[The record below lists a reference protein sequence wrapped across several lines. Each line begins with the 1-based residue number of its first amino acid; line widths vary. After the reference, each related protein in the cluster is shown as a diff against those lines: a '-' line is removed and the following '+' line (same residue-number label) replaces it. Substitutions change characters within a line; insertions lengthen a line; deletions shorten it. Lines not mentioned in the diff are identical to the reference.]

1 MRSWTRTL
9 NLEDAHALLA
19 LARPGTPLLVWER
32 ACHRHLGHLS
42 TARRRELIRIVRE
55 EFLTIV
61 DLRLQENAF
70 LRHYDLATDDEQR
83 ELVCAQWALSHPLS
97 LATVAHLV
105 QPALDS
111 DDPQIS
117 LARLDTFV
125 AEQLDTDSAQSLGKT
140 RRVLVKALEDVG
152 CLGAQGTGRHRTVWA
167 QHGEPSPA
175 LWAYLEERGGSEL
188 PRQLTACRE
197 LAPPPW

>member
-9 NLEDAHALLA
+9 NLPDAHALLA
-19 LARPGTPLLVWER
+19 LARPGTPQLVWER
-32 ACHRHLGHLS
+32 ACHAHLGHLS

-55 EFLTIV
+55 EFVAL
-61 DLRLQENAF
+61 DDRRLASNRF
-70 LRHYDLATDDEQR
+70 LHHYDQATADEQH

-105 QPALDS
+105 QPALDA
-111 DDPQIS
+111 DDPQIP
-117 LARLDTFV
+117 LARLDAFV
-125 AEQLDTDSAQSLGKT
+125 DEQLATDSAQSLRKT

-152 CLGAQGTGRHRTVWA
+152 CLGTRGTGRHRTIWA
-167 QHGEPSPA
+167 RHGQPSRA
-175 LWAYLEERGGSEL
+175 LWAYLVEREGAEL

-197 LAPPPW
+197 QEPPPW